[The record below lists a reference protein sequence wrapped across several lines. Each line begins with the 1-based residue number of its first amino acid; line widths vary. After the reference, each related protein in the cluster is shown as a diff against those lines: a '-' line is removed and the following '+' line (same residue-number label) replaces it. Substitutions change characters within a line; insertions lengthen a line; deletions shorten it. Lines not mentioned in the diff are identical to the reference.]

1 MISSFLCFLQV
12 VWPLILAVI
21 LIWFN
26 DILLHLFPT
35 GRVAFDFGSEGS
47 PRGNSV
53 GHNYP
58 YDAMQ
63 GESYTIHNYPY
74 DAIQGESY
82 TIPW

>member
-1 MISSFLCFLQV
+1 M
-12 VWPLILAVI
+12 
-21 LIWFN
+21 FN
-26 DILLHLFPT
+26 DILLPLCST

-63 GESYTIHNYPY
+63 GRFIRRHAVYALRFYTIENTK
-74 DAIQGESY
+74 IG
-82 TIPW
+82 

>member
-12 VWPLILAVI
+12 LILI
-21 LIWFN
+21 YFN
-26 DILLHLFPT
+26 DILLPLFPT

-63 GESYTIHNYPY
+63 GESYTI
-74 DAIQGESY
+74 
-82 TIPW
+82 PW